1 MTIAVLVVHFMT
13 KFTQLCGGNTL
24 CDAVK
29 IAAPGLGQHTAA
41 EAGNMSKSGLGRG
54 INSPENA

>member
-41 EAGNMSKSGLGRG
+41 EAGNMSKSGIGMW
-54 INSPENA
+54 NQ